1 VADRPATGNE
11 LSGGTLSWPGTAPP
25 IAPPIPGGLVV
36 ARKSGLIIPRGVS
49 YGNWEMIGEQ
59 IFTVVDSST
68 WWIADWL
75 AYGESTYH
83 DRYQEAIQKTSLNYQ
98 TLRNYAWV
106 ARRFELS
113 RRRDNLSF
121 GHHAEV
127 SALDQPEQDYW
138 LRKAEEL
145 GWSRN
150 HTRQEVRNSL
160 RDRRGRDAIDRAKA
174 SSSGVKRTDGDQDSP
189 AMAGTSLEMKVSLG
203 LTGEQFKRYN
213 AAAQSVNLPLED
225 WAVRVLE
232 AATTC

>member
-1 VADRPATGNE
+1 M
-11 LSGGTLSWPGTAPP
+11 APP
-25 IAPPIPGGLVV
+25 ILEGSVV

-49 YGNWEMIGEQ
+49 YGKWEMIGQQ

-75 AYGESTYH
+75 AYGESTYQ
-83 DRYQEAIQKTSLNYQ
+83 DRYQEAVQKTSLKYQ

-106 ARRFELS
+106 ARRFELP

-160 RDRRGRDAIDRAKA
+160 RERKARKATDRGHA
-174 SSSGVKRTDGDQDSP
+174 SSLSVRSMDGNLDSR
-189 AMAGTSLEMKVSLG
+189 ATTNTSLEKKVSLK
-203 LTGEQFKRYN
+203 LTGEQFERYN
-213 AAAQSVNLPLED
+213 AAAESVNLPLDD
-225 WAVRVLE
+225 WAVQALD
-232 AATTC
+232 AALPC